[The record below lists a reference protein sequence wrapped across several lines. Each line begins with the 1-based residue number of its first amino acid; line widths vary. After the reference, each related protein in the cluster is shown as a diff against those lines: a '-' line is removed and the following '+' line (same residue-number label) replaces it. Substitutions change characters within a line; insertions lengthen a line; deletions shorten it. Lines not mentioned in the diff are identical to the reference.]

1 MACSHARIQP
11 VLRRYILM
19 QVLVCNTFFFS
30 SLQFSLQRTN
40 ILPLSLP
47 AWVCVCVCVCVCGVC
62 VVCVCVGGCN
72 EWRDGVFSL
81 FELVVV
87 LRGQK
92 SLFRGG
98 MRACAG

>member
-1 MACSHARIQP
+1 M
-11 VLRRYILM
+11 
-19 QVLVCNTFFFS
+19 
-30 SLQFSLQRTN
+30 
-40 ILPLSLP
+40 
-47 AWVCVCVCVCVCGVC
+47 CVCVCVCVC